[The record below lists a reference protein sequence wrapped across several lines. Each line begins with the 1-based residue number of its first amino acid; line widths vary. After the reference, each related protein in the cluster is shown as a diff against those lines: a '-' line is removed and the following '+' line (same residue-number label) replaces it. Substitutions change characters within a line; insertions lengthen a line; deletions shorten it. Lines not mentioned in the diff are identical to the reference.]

1 MDYKKLLN
9 EKQYQA
15 VTTTAQHARVIAG
28 AGSGKTRV
36 LTYRISYLINELG
49 VDPWR
54 ILAITFT
61 NKVAKEMKDRIIKL
75 NPDITS
81 KLYIQTYHSFCVR
94 FLRSEIHNLG
104 YVTNFTILDEEDK
117 EKIIK
122 DIAADNGK
130 KRNDKIVKLTLGYIA
145 LKKCSGF
152 YPEDIEIGFRK
163 YEDEE
168 TCLSYYAEY
177 EKRIRSMHMLDF
189 DDLLL
194 KTKYILESFPEVR
207 EKWQKRIEHI
217 LIDEFQDTND
227 IQFQIVKL
235 LKSPTCSLF
244 VVGDPDQTIYTWRGA
259 NNKIILDI
267 DKLYDTKTIILN
279 ENYRSTKKIL
289 QVANTLIDKNK
300 LRIKKDLFTENDDGD
315 DVVTYNGFRSD
326 EEANWV
332 IGEILKLKNLDKDF
346 TYRDV
351 AILYRSSYLTLPF
364 EKVLT
369 QKRIPYVIYGGLRFY
384 QRKEIKDVLAFFNLI
399 VNSND
404 DVAFLRII
412 NIPKRGIGEK
422 TVDTIRKEASDNN
435 CSIYKFI
442 QEWKP
447 DTSSVSLKTVM
458 SLRSLINQI
467 EDVKVQLIDKSEAYS
482 SKLERFIREIHYY
495 EYLASL
501 DDESSEDRIKN
512 VQSLFDDVQS
522 YINDNPESTFEEYLQ
537 NVALLSAQDDITNS
551 DSVSLMTIH
560 TAKGLEFPYV
570 FIIGFNDGVFPS
582 ERAILENPFE
592 GLEEERR
599 LCYVAFTRAMKK
611 LYISANKE
619 YSYTL
624 QAQKIISRF
633 FKEAGL
639 SIHKPS
645 SFTTFND
652 DDGFPKASLY
662 APIKSP
668 IPSKPMNVPTAQ
680 SIDWKIGDILTHDVF
695 GEGKVIGVDGNLII
709 VDFDN
714 HGRKTMVGN
723 HVKLHLVKKGGDFQ
737 A

>member
-1 MDYKKLLN
+1 
-9 EKQYQA
+9 
-15 VTTTAQHARVIAG
+15 
-28 AGSGKTRV
+28 
-36 LTYRISYLINELG
+36 
-49 VDPWR
+49 
-54 ILAITFT
+54 
-61 NKVAKEMKDRIIKL
+61 
-75 NPDITS
+75 
-81 KLYIQTYHSFCVR
+81 
-94 FLRSEIHNLG
+94 
-104 YVTNFTILDEEDK
+104 
-117 EKIIK
+117 
-122 DIAADNGK
+122 
-130 KRNDKIVKLTLGYIA
+130 
-145 LKKCSGF
+145 
-152 YPEDIEIGFRK
+152 
-163 YEDEE
+163 
-168 TCLSYYAEY
+168 
-177 EKRIRSMHMLDF
+177 
-189 DDLLL
+189 
-194 KTKYILESFPEVR
+194 
-207 EKWQKRIEHI
+207 
-217 LIDEFQDTND
+217 
-227 IQFQIVKL
+227 
-235 LKSPTCSLF
+235 
-244 VVGDPDQTIYTWRGA
+244 
-259 NNKIILDI
+259 
-267 DKLYDTKTIILN
+267 
-279 ENYRSTKKIL
+279 
-289 QVANTLIDKNK
+289 
-300 LRIKKDLFTENDDGD
+300 
-315 DVVTYNGFRSD
+315 
-326 EEANWV
+326 
-332 IGEILKLKNLDKDF
+332 
-346 TYRDV
+346 
-351 AILYRSSYLTLPF
+351 
-364 EKVLT
+364 
-369 QKRIPYVIYGGLRFY
+369 
-384 QRKEIKDVLAFFNLI
+384 
-399 VNSND
+399 
-404 DVAFLRII
+404 
-412 NIPKRGIGEK
+412 
-422 TVDTIRKEASDNN
+422 
-435 CSIYKFI
+435 
-442 QEWKP
+442 
-447 DTSSVSLKTVM
+447 M

-551 DSVSLMTIH
+551 DSVSLMTVH

-668 IPSKPMNVPTAQ
+668 IPSKPMNVPSAQ